1 MNKTSAETEQ
11 QNPLKSK
18 TVITGL
24 AAVLSGV
31 VMAATGYALPVDAA
45 QLITTGLIGIFLRIR
60 KA

>member
-1 MNKTSAETEQ
+1 MDKANAETEQ